1 MPSYGCFG
9 FWVEPSTF
17 RSVYIWVRIPDP
29 WPPPW
34 YGPPSSR
41 SWPPPEWYG
50 PPLGNTGHGTIHACM
65 HARMHPSIHPDA
77 SIHPCIHPSIH
88 PDASIH
94 PCIHPSIHTY
104 IHRHTYIPIYLP
116 TYIPTY
122 LRTYVPTYLRTYI
135 HTYLPTHL
143 PTYQHTNIP
152 TYQHTT
158 TTGHRPQ
165 GGGTR
170 RTIPPPQAT
179 GGGDQ
184 KNHTTIP
191 GHRGGGPWGGEGGA
205 WESWVIYM
213 YGGKIRKIRSSQ
225 AMHVWKQH
233 CKPCQVMTRGNQRD
247 RDRERAANR
256 NAGRNLNFV
265 TSVLRV
271 CDDLRSFVKIEVFRR
286 TKFSM
291 VQYGSVWSKLS
302 HSWSPVWYQLPKMP
316 SMLVTLS
323 TVVTPRAPTVCCL
336 GDFVFECCWSFA
348 LDGSQRMLA
357 GVSSC
362 FSKRWDG
369 PIAKRI
375 TLYPSPLSIP
385 SPFHP
390 LYNSIYKFDAQ
401 LTLLTS
407 FHPTHY
413 TQWWVSIEPAPPN
426 PLRPTHSTQ
435 VTPPMSC
442 HKIL

>member
-1 MPSYGCFG
+1 
-9 FWVEPSTF
+9 
-17 RSVYIWVRIPDP
+17 
-29 WPPPW
+29 
-34 YGPPSSR
+34 
-41 SWPPPEWYG
+41 
-50 PPLGNTGHGTIHACM
+50 
-65 HARMHPSIHPDA
+65 
-77 SIHPCIHPSIH
+77 
-88 PDASIH
+88 
-94 PCIHPSIHTY
+94 
-104 IHRHTYIPIYLP
+104 
-116 TYIPTY
+116 
-122 LRTYVPTYLRTYI
+122 
-135 HTYLPTHL
+135 
-143 PTYQHTNIP
+143 
-152 TYQHTT
+152 
-158 TTGHRPQ
+158 
-165 GGGTR
+165 
-170 RTIPPPQAT
+170 
-179 GGGDQ
+179 
-184 KNHTTIP
+184 
-191 GHRGGGPWGGEGGA
+191 
-205 WESWVIYM
+205 M

-225 AMHVWKQH
+225 TMHVWKQH

-265 TSVLRV
+265 TSVIRV

-348 LDGSQRMLA
+348 LDDSQRMLA

-401 LTLLTS
+401 LTPLTS

>member
-1 MPSYGCFG
+1 MGVLVFELSHLLLGQCIYESG
-9 FWVEPSTF
+9 S
-17 RSVYIWVRIPDP
+17 RIPG
-29 WPPPW
+29 PPPMVW
-34 YGPPSSR
+34 SPKLTLLA
-41 SWPPPEWYG
+41 PPPNGMVPHSGTRDTG
-50 PPLGNTGHGTIHACM
+50 PCMHACM
-65 HARMHPSIHPDA
+65 HACTHACIHPSIRMHPSIHASIHPSIHPDA

-88 PDASIH
+88 PYTD
-94 PCIHPSIHTY
+94 IHTY
-104 IHRHTYIPIYLP
+104 LSTYLP
-116 TYIPTY
+116 TYLHTYVPTY

-143 PTYQHTNIP
+143 PTNIP
-152 TYQHTT
+152 TYHH
-158 TTGHRPQ
+158 HRPQ
-165 GGGTR
+165 GGTR
-170 RTIPPPQAT
+170 RTIPPQAT
-179 GGGDQ
+179 GGGPEEPYHHPRPQ
-184 KNHTTIP
+184 
-191 GHRGGGPWGGEGGA
+191 GGGTMGGEGGA